1 MNVTIRQ
8 LRAFVLV
15 VELKSFT
22 KASERLRLTQSALS
36 LLIRQLEDNLQVQL
50 VERSTRRVEPTAIGL
65 ELLRSAERL
74 LEDFDSTV
82 SNVAELGAK
91 QRGRIV
97 IAAPYILATTFLVD
111 VIAEFKQR
119 YPTITVQL
127 RDSLPEEVLAQVRS
141 GSADLAVG
149 SFRDTEP
156 ELQWTPLFQ
165 EPLVAVYPS
174 GHAIAERDTIS
185 WGDLGSLPVIVLN
198 HRSIFRHLAEE
209 GLSRAGVALK
219 PAYEVAYAGT
229 ALAMVRAGLGV
240 AVLPQCVATLTE
252 TAVSLKRIANPEIL
266 RSVSIITRAGRSLS
280 PAASAFVEIL
290 SQSSND
296 LVDRSEHRTR
306 SLT

>member
-97 IAAPYILATTFLVD
+97 IAAPYILATTFLV
-111 VIAEFKQR
+111 V
-119 YPTITVQL
+119 
-127 RDSLPEEVLAQVRS
+127 
-141 GSADLAVG
+141 
-149 SFRDTEP
+149 
-156 ELQWTPLFQ
+156 
-165 EPLVAVYPS
+165 
-174 GHAIAERDTIS
+174 
-185 WGDLGSLPVIVLN
+185 
-198 HRSIFRHLAEE
+198 
-209 GLSRAGVALK
+209 
-219 PAYEVAYAGT
+219 
-229 ALAMVRAGLGV
+229 
-240 AVLPQCVATLTE
+240 
-252 TAVSLKRIANPEIL
+252 
-266 RSVSIITRAGRSLS
+266 
-280 PAASAFVEIL
+280 
-290 SQSSND
+290 
-296 LVDRSEHRTR
+296 
-306 SLT
+306 